1 SRIFILDDD
10 GNEVPRGEIGEAVL
24 GGDCIAAGY
33 WSDEEATRASFTEMG
48 WKSGDLGYV
57 DEDGYLFIVDRKK
70 DVIIA
75 GGHNVYPLEM
85 ETVPSQHPAGAM
97 CAVVGAPDE
106 GKGEILVAGIVRSA
120 GSAVTE
126 AEIIHSCRENL
137 AAYKAPRAVHF
148 S

>member
-1 SRIFILDDD
+1 
-10 GNEVPRGEIGEAVL
+10 IGEVVI

-33 WSDEEATRASFTEMG
+33 WADEEATRESFTEMG

-75 GGHNVYPLEM
+75 GGHNVYPLEI
-85 ETVPSQHPAGAM
+85 ETLLYKHPAVAM

-106 GKGEILVAGIVRSA
+106 SKGEIPVAVIVRSE

-126 AEIIHSCRENL
+126 AEIIHYCRENL

-148 S
+148 IDRMPVEA